1 METFSRIVRFV
12 VSAICLFE
20 TLRNSAATWFTR
32 ITISFFNLKRKT
44 KRNFEL
50 RMAHVGIQEAILI
63 CIVISPVFVD
73 DLLALNLVDFVLVI
87 IVQFHD
93 FVFERRHSRHDVLS
107 LDLELFQ

>member
-1 METFSRIVRFV
+1 
-12 VSAICLFE
+12 
-20 TLRNSAATWFTR
+20 
-32 ITISFFNLKRKT
+32 
-44 KRNFEL
+44 
-50 RMAHVGIQEAILI
+50 MAHVGIQEAILI

-73 DLLALNLVDFVLVI
+73 DLLALNLVDLVLVI